1 MMSSTEELA
10 EVAPQV
16 QEPSPEMSSST
27 KQEAPQ
33 APSPTDVSAHRN
45 LSTESPGSTEP
56 ASKGPTSD
64 SKSGEGP
71 ERTEEMEEQTQEITL
86 DDIRAAADQIDE
98 NIDNALGHAADTL
111 WSFASSVRGT
121 MSSVV
126 SDESGLANL
135 RKNVTSHLAPL
146 DDFGRGIQSQIG
158 ALAPKDV
165 TIANI
170 TGSMRSVAQSV
181 QRNAQ
186 AVEDAILAKANE
198 PVTESQAS
206 GASQVQRREASS
218 LLAGA
223 DDGMDILS
231 VIPSGEGIEVNQ
243 DIARVGKKVSE
254 KVGGLSHAIGETV
267 GGLLTGLLGTE
278 NDEYYEEIARR
289 AALNI
294 PKTRFEKRI
303 YELQANPDTYCE
315 QPTDIE
321 AFNEWGKD
329 FDLEEYAESCIE
341 ILYTHETISDLY
353 EQKVPNI
360 IDDNTFWKRYFF
372 ARDILRQEEERR
384 RKLLSRAETAE
395 TEGPNEE
402 EGWGDDDWGEDENQ
416 ANEAPEMPTS
426 MNELNKDTLELNKE
440 SSSKGD
446 EKDNPETDLQEND
459 VNVKHSTA
467 SKVNT
472 TSTDIAKKIEEAGA
486 TPEDDD
492 WGVDDWE

>member
-231 VIPSGEGIEVNQ
+231 V
-243 DIARVGKKVSE
+243 
-254 KVGGLSHAIGETV
+254 
-267 GGLLTGLLGTE
+267 
-278 NDEYYEEIARR
+278 
-289 AALNI
+289 
-294 PKTRFEKRI
+294 
-303 YELQANPDTYCE
+303 
-315 QPTDIE
+315 
-321 AFNEWGKD
+321 
-329 FDLEEYAESCIE
+329 
-341 ILYTHETISDLY
+341 
-353 EQKVPNI
+353 PNI